1 MEALPCAL
9 RTVTL
14 RMSLARGQRRCGGQL
29 SRPGSAVRTRSVLF
43 RVSSQGEVKKVRG
56 CILVVDDAV
65 YDFLGRTVNTHTY
78 THVCGAHAA

>member
-1 MEALPCAL
+1 M
-9 RTVTL
+9 
-14 RMSLARGQRRCGGQL
+14 
-29 SRPGSAVRTRSVLF
+29 RTRSVLF

-78 THVCGAHAA
+78 THVCRAHAA